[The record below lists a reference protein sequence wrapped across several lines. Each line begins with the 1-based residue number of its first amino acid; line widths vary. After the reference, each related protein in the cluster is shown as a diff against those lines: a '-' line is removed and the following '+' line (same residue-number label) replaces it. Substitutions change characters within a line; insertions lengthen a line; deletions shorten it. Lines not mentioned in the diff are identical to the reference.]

1 MSKDIRSPQAL
12 ALAKLL
18 KVKRIEADLTQRQI
32 AERLGWDQ
40 SVISEIETG
49 QRRVSVVELIA
60 LAKAL
65 DFDPA
70 AAVRRIAK
78 VTEE

>member
-1 MSKDIRSPQAL
+1 MSKEIRSPQAV

-18 KVKRIEADLTQRQI
+18 KVKRVEADLTQRQL

-70 AAVRRIAK
+70 AAIRRIAK
-78 VTEE
+78 VAE

>member
-1 MSKDIRSPQAL
+1 MSKEIRSPRAI

-18 KVKRIEADLTQRQI
+18 KVKRVEAELNQRQL

-60 LAKAL
+60 IAEAL
-65 DFDPA
+65 GFDPK
-70 AAVRRIAK
+70 AAVGRVAK
-78 VTEE
+78 VAE